1 MVPVEFGR
9 IATLPF
15 EHGATAAV
23 CRRGRSHEENSSKYG
38 VLAAFEMTKEDFT
51 TLFSTLGSRT
61 SKVCDFAVEFPGIW
75 VKYSDSSW

>member
-1 MVPVEFGR
+1 MAR
-9 IATLPF
+9 LLPSVA
-15 EHGATAAV
+15 G
-23 CRRGRSHEENSSKYG
+23 GRSHEENSSKYG